1 MKAQL
6 ILVNNIIFR
15 LEKFFLGLSLALMV
29 TLLSSGVFFRYVLN
43 NPIVWSESIAKLLI
57 VWMTF
62 LGASIAF
69 SEKSHIRVDSLV
81 DYFPFRIQQ
90 IIKHIVELFTV
101 SILAYM
107 GYLGFI
113 YFETTITSTSPIL
126 GVSIGYFS
134 IGMPILFVCSV
145 FHILVNLICNI
156 NYSEEVQV
164 C

>member
-1 MKAQL
+1 M
-6 ILVNNIIFR
+6 VFR
-15 LEKFFLGLSLALMV
+15 LEKIFLGLSLALMV
-29 TLLSSGVFFRYVLN
+29 TLLSAGVFFRYVLN
-43 NPIVWSESIAKLLI
+43 DPIVWSESIAKLLI

-81 DYFPFRIQQ
+81 DYFPFKARQ

-101 SILAYM
+101 SIVAYM

-126 GVSIGYFS
+126 GISIGYFS
-134 IGMPILFVCSV
+134 FGMPILFAFSV
-145 FHILVNLICNI
+145 FHILVNYISNI
-156 NYSEEVQV
+156 DKSEETQT

>member
-1 MKAQL
+1 MKTLL
-6 ILVNNIIFR
+6 ILVNNMIFR
-15 LEKFFLGLSLALMV
+15 LEKFTLGLSLALMV
-29 TLLSSGVFFRYVLN
+29 ILLSSGVFFRYVLN
-43 NPIVWSESIAKLLI
+43 SPIVWSESIAKLLI

-81 DYFPFRIQQ
+81 DYFPFKVQK
-90 IIKHIVELFTV
+90 IIKHTMELFTV

-113 YFETTITSTSPIL
+113 YFESTITSTSPIL
-126 GVSIGYFS
+126 GISIGYFS
-134 IGMPILFVCSV
+134 IGMPVLFTCSV
-145 FHILVNLICNI
+145 FHILVHFISDI
-156 NYSEEVQV
+156 NNSEEVQV